1 MIKGVGILFFWKLRQ
16 DERGFTLIEMLVVLF
31 VIAVIIA
38 IALPNLKAAGESAQ
52 QRACEANRKLI
63 GSQADNYY
71 LELGSYPSNVRQMKN
86 RGYLRTV
93 PTCPAKG
100 KYSIHKNASVEKR
113 VKCSIHGD

>member
-1 MIKGVGILFFWKLRQ
+1 MKKRLFQ

-31 VIAVIIA
+31 VIGVIIA
-38 IALPNLKAAGESAQ
+38 IALPNLKNAGEAAQ
-52 QRACEANRKLI
+52 EKACKANRKLI

-71 LELGSYPSNVRQMKN
+71 LEFGNYPSSVKKMKR

-100 KYSIHKNASVEKR
+100 TYRFQKNAPVEKR
-113 VKCSIHGD
+113 VKCSVHGD

>member
-1 MIKGVGILFFWKLRQ
+1 MIKRWGK

-52 QRACEANRKLI
+52 EKSCDANRKLI
-63 GSQADNYY
+63 GAQADNYY
-71 LELGSYPSNVRQMKN
+71 LEMGSYPNSVQQLHR

-100 KYSIHKNASVEKR
+100 NYSIHPNASVEKR